1 MRVGLPSPSNSLSQT
16 LKKPLSPSPLPT
28 PLGIHRLF
36 TVPAYRSLG
45 LAHILLDAASSHTV
59 YGYTFDPKK
68 GEVAFS
74 QPTDSGR
81 AVMEKWGGGR
91 VRVFVDDESQL

>member
-1 MRVGLPSPSNSLSQT
+1 MAKWAQTDAYHSPT
-16 LKKPLSPSPLPT
+16 RLPT

-36 TVPAYRSLG
+36 TVPAFRGLG
-45 LAHILLDAASSHTV
+45 LARAMLDAAAAETV
-59 YGYTFDPKK
+59 YGCVFDPAR

-81 AVMEKWGGGR
+81 MVMEKWGRGG